1 MLKAWEY
8 SATPCRDQGP
18 CFYYSIISR
27 LFFEISLVIVFYGT
41 LLNHKSQMEI
51 IVAYAF
57 FFLLFLVRRVQEK
70 SLYENTVDK
79 THFHYYIN
87 IQNLR
92 FSSKPFSGRVQ

>member
-1 MLKAWEY
+1 MGIFCN
-8 SATPCRDQGP
+8 PVQG
-18 CFYYSIISR
+18 SGSLLLLVKTISR

-51 IVAYAF
+51 LVAYAF

-70 SLYENTVDK
+70 GLYENTVGK